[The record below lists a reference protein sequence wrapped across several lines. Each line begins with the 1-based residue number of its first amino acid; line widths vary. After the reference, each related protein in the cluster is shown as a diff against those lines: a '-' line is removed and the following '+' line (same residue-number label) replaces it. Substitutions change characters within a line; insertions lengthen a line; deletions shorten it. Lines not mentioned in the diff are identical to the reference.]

1 MTFAVV
7 CSRKGTGNFTCISKV
22 QPCEPTWRGNAE
34 RRRGAPLRAVKREA
48 RPGGYCHRVHRDSNR
63 KQPSAVSSPTMPSAP
78 KPGRSTS
85 DWCDPTKCW
94 LSRPSKAKEKP
105 PQTTGSLPGAPAEPF
120 ADLLVFRCDGGFRK
134 IRAAASAPAAPK
146 ENSFHPSPRQSAARR
161 GQSLLSIAED
171 CSGASTLPDQARHSA
186 GLWNITRCRPHPFA
200 SPRRARDPD
209 RARYRGSLTF
219 RI

>member
-1 MTFAVV
+1 MTFAVA
-7 CSRKGTGNFTCISKV
+7 CSRKGTGSFTCISKA
-22 QPCEPTWRGNAE
+22 QPCEPTWREDAA

-48 RPGGYCHRVHRDSNR
+48 RPDGYCHRVHRDSNR
-63 KQPSAVSSPTMPSAP
+63 KQPSAVNSPTTLSTP

-85 DWCDPTKCW
+85 DWCYPTKGW
-94 LSRPSKAKEKP
+94 LSRPSKAKEKL
-105 PQTTGSLPGAPAEPF
+105 PQSAGSLPGAPAEPF
-120 ADLLVFRCDGGFRK
+120 ANLLVFRCDGRFKK

-186 GLWNITRCRPHPFA
+186 ARGNVTRCRPHPFA
-200 SPRRARDPD
+200 SHRRARDPD
-209 RARYRGSLTF
+209 RARYRGFFPF